1 MMEII
6 PAIDIIDGKCVR
18 LTKGA
23 YKSKKIYNDD
33 PLEVAKMFEGW
44 GIKRL
49 HLVDLDGA
57 RTSHIVNY
65 PILNKISSST
75 SLIIDFG
82 GGLKTNE
89 DLKIAFE
96 NGASMVTGGSIA
108 VKDPDVFLSW
118 VEQYGPEKI
127 ILGAD
132 HRKGKISVSGW
143 SDTSKI
149 DLCDFI
155 ATYTGKGLTK
165 VISTDIEKDGML
177 KGPSFKTYREII
189 QRFPGLHLIASGG
202 VAHVND
208 LLELKQMGLTGVIF
222 GKAIYEGRISE
233 KDLSPFI
240 NN

>member
-1 MMEII
+1 MEII

-18 LTKGA
+18 LTQGA
-23 YKSKKIYNDD
+23 YSSKKVYNDN

-96 NGASMVTGGSIA
+96 NGASMITGGSIA

-118 VEQYGPEKI
+118 LEQYGPDKV

-132 HRKGKISVSGW
+132 HRKRKISVSGW
-143 SDTSKI
+143 SDDSQI
-149 DLCDFI
+149 ELFDFI
-155 ATYTGKGLTK
+155 SKYTGNGITK

-177 KGPSFKTYREII
+177 KGPSFKTYQEIL
-189 QRFPGLHLIASGG
+189 QNFPDLYLIASGG
-202 VAHVND
+202 IAQVSD
-208 LLELKQMGLTGVIF
+208 LLELKKIGLKGVIL
-222 GKAIYEGRISE
+222 GKAIYEGNISE
-233 KDLSPFI
+233 KDLIPFI
-240 NN
+240 NI